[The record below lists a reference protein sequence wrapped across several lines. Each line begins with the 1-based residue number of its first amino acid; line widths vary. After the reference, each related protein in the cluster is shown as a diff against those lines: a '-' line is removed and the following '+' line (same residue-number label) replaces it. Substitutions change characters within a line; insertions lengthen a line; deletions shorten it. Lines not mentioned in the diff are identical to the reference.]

1 LITGKRVSVGAS
13 CHQMFIARQRTGRTP
28 LPAFKGDLEGMESDR
43 MQVSAELGRQLERSR
58 RSVRE
63 LCRAF
68 VRAMPTRCTTC
79 GGRVVRT
86 DPMAAKSCNGCGRW
100 AE

>member
-1 LITGKRVSVGAS
+1 
-13 CHQMFIARQRTGRTP
+13 MFIARIRSGRAALGT
-28 LPAFKGDLEGMESDR
+28 FEQDLDGRMGSE
-43 MQVSAELGRQLERSR
+43 MQVPAELAQQRERSR
-58 RSVRE
+58 RSVGATF
-63 LCRAF
+63 RALL
-68 VRAMPTRCTTC
+68 RSMPTRCAYC

>member
-1 LITGKRVSVGAS
+1 
-13 CHQMFIARQRTGRTP
+13 MFIARQRTGRTP
-28 LPAFKGDLEGMESDR
+28 LPTSKGDLEGMESER
-43 MQVSAELGRQLERSR
+43 MQVSVELGRQLERSR

-63 LCRAF
+63 TFQAF
-68 VRAMPTRCTTC
+68 VRALPTRCNTC

-86 DPMAAKSCNGCGRW
+86 DPMAAKSCNACGRW

>member
-1 LITGKRVSVGAS
+1 
-13 CHQMFIARQRTGRTP
+13 
-28 LPAFKGDLEGMESDR
+28 
-43 MQVSAELGRQLERSR
+43 
-58 RSVRE
+58 
-63 LCRAF
+63 
-68 VRAMPTRCTTC
+68 VRAMPTRCAYC

>member
-1 LITGKRVSVGAS
+1 
-13 CHQMFIARQRTGRTP
+13 MFIARKLGGRTP
-28 LPAFKGDLEGMESDR
+28 LGTFEQDHDGTMGSES
-43 MQVSAELGRQLERSR
+43 MQVPAELGRQIERSR
-58 RSVRE
+58 RS
-63 LCRAF
+63 LGATLQAF
-68 VRAMPTRCTTC
+68 VRAMPTRCAYC

>member
-1 LITGKRVSVGAS
+1 
-13 CHQMFIARQRTGRTP
+13 MFIARQRTGRTP
-28 LPAFKGDLEGMESDR
+28 LRTFQGDLEGMESDR

-63 LCRAF
+63 TFQAF
-68 VRAMPTRCTTC
+68 VRALPTRCTEC

-86 DPMAAKSCNGCGRW
+86 DPMAAKSCNSCGRW

>member
-1 LITGKRVSVGAS
+1 
-13 CHQMFIARQRTGRTP
+13 MFIARIRGGRTP
-28 LPAFKGDLEGMESDR
+28 LGTFEQDLQDLEGRMGSES
-43 MQVSAELGRQLERSR
+43 MQVPAELGRQLGRSR
-58 RSVRE
+58 RSLGATVQA
-63 LCRAF
+63 LI
-68 VRAMPTRCTTC
+68 RAMPTRCAYC

>member
-1 LITGKRVSVGAS
+1 
-13 CHQMFIARQRTGRTP
+13 
-28 LPAFKGDLEGMESDR
+28 MESDS

-63 LCRAF
+63 TFQAF
-68 VRAMPTRCTTC
+68 VRALPTRCNTC

-86 DPMAAKSCNGCGRW
+86 DPMAAKSCNACGRW

>member
-1 LITGKRVSVGAS
+1 MASVAKG
-13 CHQMFIARQRTGRTP
+13 FEREVGRP
-28 LPAFKGDLEGMESDR
+28 
-43 MQVSAELGRQLERSR
+43 

-63 LCRAF
+63 LLQAF
-68 VRAMPTRCTTC
+68 VRAMPTRCDHC

-86 DPMAAKSCNGCGRW
+86 DPMAAKSCNRCGLW